1 VLDDDAAIELLAG
14 DLAIPAGHGKVMR
27 SRQQQYIVT
36 EEHVITDVDESADR
50 VDEHVGQARRLTDP
64 DPRNRTA
71 DHGPGVQA
79 GGFPVTETA
88 QPPSRRAAVAREGL
102 PDELNAAPDGS
113 APLR

>member
-1 VLDDDAAIELLAG
+1 VLDDNAAIELLAG
-14 DLAIPAGHGKVMR
+14 DLAIPSAHGKVMR

-50 VDEHVGQARRLTDP
+50 VDEHIGQARRLTDP

-88 QPPSRRAAVAREGL
+88 QPPTRRAAVARESL
-102 PDELNAAPDGS
+102 PDELNTAPDGS